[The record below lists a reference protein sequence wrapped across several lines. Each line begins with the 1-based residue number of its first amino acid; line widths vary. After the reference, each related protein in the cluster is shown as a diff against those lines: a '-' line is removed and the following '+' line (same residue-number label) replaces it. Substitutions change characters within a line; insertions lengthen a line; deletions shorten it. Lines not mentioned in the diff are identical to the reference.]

1 MATNSTSNQPVQPE
15 NEIDLIEGC
24 KEIMGKAEI
33 HSQGDCRLCMSR
45 GIGRFV
51 QC

>member
-15 NEIDLIEGC
+15 NEIE
-24 KEIMGKAEI
+24 EIMGKAEI

>member
-15 NEIDLIEGC
+15 NEIDLIEVV
-24 KEIMGKAEI
+24 KK
-33 HSQGDCRLCMSR
+33 LWCMSR

>member
-15 NEIDLIEGC
+15 